1 MCERSAAL
9 GSKYSEMKNQPQA
22 TTPGPGRSVRR
33 FLREAI
39 PLVVLVSGFAGAM
52 MISWSIITRTPTAP
66 GSKPRATPP
75 ETAFLSVAGAAV
87 DLEVFAPDGRHTG
100 TLGSPDSSTTIR
112 DAQGHVDCDNY
123 GDPKATEASCTAS
136 VLIRRPAFG
145 DYRVIATSPDRR
157 AETLTVGVGGDGFRR
172 AGGFDVRVTLQP
184 AVPVT
189 FTVLVTE
196 EGVSLRSQPRP

>member
-1 MCERSAAL
+1 
-9 GSKYSEMKNQPQA
+9 MKNQPQA
-22 TTPGPGRSVRR
+22 TTPGPRRPVRR

-39 PLVVLVSGFAGAM
+39 PLAVLVAGFAGAVM
-52 MISWSIITRTPTAP
+52 VSWSVITGTPKAP
-66 GSKPRATPP
+66 DAKPRATAP
-75 ETAFLSVAGAAV
+75 EPAFLSVAGAAV

-100 TLGSPDSSTTIR
+100 TLGTPDSSTTIR

-123 GDPKATEASCTAS
+123 GDPRATEASCTAS

-157 AETLTVGVGGDGFRR
+157 AETLTVGFGGDGFGR
-172 AGGFDVRVTLQP
+172 AGGFDVRVVLQP
-184 AVPVT
+184 AVPVA
-189 FTVLVTE
+189 FTVMVTA

>member
-1 MCERSAAL
+1 
-9 GSKYSEMKNQPQA
+9 MKNQPQA
-22 TTPGPGRSVRR
+22 TTPDPKRPVRR

-39 PLVVLVSGFAGAM
+39 PLVVLVAGFAGAVM
-52 MISWSIITRTPTAP
+52 VSWSVITRTPKAP
-66 GSKPRATPP
+66 DAKPRATTP
-75 ETAFLSVAGAAV
+75 EPAYLSVAGAAV

-100 TLGSPDSSTTIR
+100 TLGTPDSSTTIR

-123 GDPKATEASCTAS
+123 GDPRATEASCTAS

-157 AETLTVGVGGDGFRR
+157 AETLTVGFGGDGFGR
-172 AGGFDVRVTLQP
+172 AGGFDVRVVLQP
-184 AVPVT
+184 AVPVA
-189 FTVLVTE
+189 FTVMVTA